1 MAIKKNAYN
10 VDTYKGP
17 FAGLLRVLTRR
28 DADEWEVADTASS
41 EVNRKANGTVPKAE
55 WERLQAALDTNGFDL
70 KANTIRLYVA
80 VAMFWPKAKRI
91 AGASFTAHKR
101 AQRAGDLTKATAVLT
116 QVGKANGGRFPERA
130 VVEAV
135 DALLGTSVAKSGKTQ
150 AKAQNAQ
157 AVAQAQANVDPVTAA
172 MAAINLA
179 IVPDVIGT
187 LSASRLADFAKVL
200 TAAGNI
206 VAKAQARQQ
215 ASAQPAKVGRQ
226 AKASQPAK
234 PATKPAAQPVGM
246 RG

>member
-150 AKAQNAQ
+150 AKATAASQPA
-157 AVAQAQANVDPVTAA
+157 ANVDPLTAA
-172 MAAINLA
+172 MAAINAA
-179 IVPDVIGT
+179 IVADVIGQA
-187 LSASRLADFAKVL
+187 SASRLADFAKVL
-200 TAAGNI
+200 ASAAT
-206 VAKAQARQQ
+206 VVTKAQARQQ